1 MNPFNPRMPM
11 IMKSRS
17 KSGIE
22 RRKKEALNRGHK
34 VLGEGTYIDNGYT
47 IYWVKI
53 NNEAG
58 GKR

>member
-1 MNPFNPRMPM
+1 MPM

-17 KSGIE
+17 KNDIE

-34 VLGEGTYIDNGYT
+34 ILGEGTYIDNGYT

-53 NNEAG
+53 NNEHV
-58 GKR
+58 